1 MHDESVK
8 QSIAEVF
15 GHMLANYK
23 VDPTA
28 LVLIKNNL
36 NQFFKDSTCKEVIF
50 TNNTDNDFFGIKV
63 MPILDA
69 NDIYDYIMGEDPY
82 RVNKYS
88 IEIDSKLLNPVLELN
103 ADHLVAVLL
112 YEVHQLTANSTPMDD
127 ARYAIFAYM
136 DKNRDHL
143 NISKSIHYKEIL
155 AYGLKDYLSK
165 CKSIFYT
172 DFENDT
178 DIKFNEFIRNLGLEE
193 PLIDIYKKFRNQNIK
208 MYENIENSKFIT
220 LSWILGLYKNISTR
234 RIGAIHVLNRAKQ
247 LTGSR
252 LEKVEIDNIVKRIKS
267 ADSMIHESGLLNK
280 VKTKIKTSVNRSKM
294 GTVRDIDNEFYELNM
309 RTRNVE
315 DQDDA
320 MFLMRR
326 INTNMSIIA
335 EYMTEIEDKYD
346 REIMR
351 SVYEKY
357 MQLREKLS
365 NTTIY
370 KNLGIYVNYP
380 DIVENRY

>member
-69 NDIYDYIMGEDPY
+69 DDIYDYIMGEDPY

-88 IEIDSKLLNPVLELN
+88 VEIDSKLLNPVLELN

-193 PLIDIYKKFRNQNIK
+193 PLIDVYKKFRNQNIK

-335 EYMTEIEDKYD
+335 EYMAEIEDKYD

>member
-23 VDPTA
+23 VDSAA

-69 NDIYDYIMGEDPY
+69 DDIYDYIMGEDPY
-82 RVNKYS
+82 RINKYS
-88 IEIDSKLLNPVLELN
+88 VEIDSKLLNPVLELN

-143 NISKSIHYKEIL
+143 SISKSIHYKEIL

-165 CKSIFYT
+165 CKSIFYI

-193 PLIDIYKKFRNQNIK
+193 SLIAAYKKFRNQNIK

-220 LSWILGLYKNISTR
+220 LSWILGLYKNIGTR
-234 RIGAIHVLNRAKQ
+234 RIGAIHTLNRAKQ

-252 LEKVEIDNIVKRIKS
+252 LEKVEIDNIVKKIKS
-267 ADSMIHESGLLNK
+267 VDSMIHESGLLNK
-280 VKTKIKTSVNRSKM
+280 VKTKIKTAVNRSKM

-326 INTNMSIIA
+326 INTNMSIIG
-335 EYMTEIEDKYD
+335 EYMNEIEDKYD
-346 REIMR
+346 RETMR

-365 NTTIY
+365 NTAIY